1 MLAYVAPDARD
12 AHRSSDPFSA
22 IDLPAAQLSTWQQA
36 ALAALDQALS
46 DLQATA
52 GALYVAD
59 HEHATLQ
66 LVCQRGMAPAYLT
79 TCATL
84 PMAGNIIG
92 ETITQMAPRYMRA
105 KEAAFEE
112 TCLARAFPH
121 TAAALIAPL
130 RLATDA
136 DGALVVGSI
145 AVDEAEALAV
155 APAAIKHLTPILHD
169 LRLSSQI
176 ERRRREFDLFLQSSN
191 SLTTPG
197 AIDEALHRLAQELAE
212 GLPVTACRVLL
223 WDRQTQQLHT
233 RAAYGLREISWTIA
247 NDQPIPLSA
256 SPCASLAITK
266 GQVVI
271 ARRNMRRNM
280 RRDETAAQADGILIE
295 ALLES
300 DPIAYLFSD
309 VQSSALV
316 PFAHEGQMIGL
327 VALGEQRSWERTA
340 LTPNKVRI
348 CQALANQAAIA
359 IQNARLFEAEQRARR
374 LAETL
379 REVAAV
385 FNAASDLATILDLAL
400 AYLERVLSFESA
412 SLLLLQRDAEGKEV
426 LTIQAARGFP
436 QGLDLIGYSFS
447 KADFG
452 AFFEQSTPA
461 PMIIDEPQ
469 QRADWVPIVDTEYI
483 RSWLGAPLVV
493 NARGEQRLIGILAVD
508 SARPHAFTAEDA
520 SIAVAFAH
528 QAAVAIERTRLHAE
542 AEQRVHELSA
552 LTQVS
557 EALHQAVDLD
567 KALVAVL
574 DAVFALASQQMA
586 CIFLVSPVS
595 QSVQIATARGL
606 DQGRVLAFNQR
617 RWPASL
623 GPIGEA
629 LYSGKVV
636 VSAAPHCDPHAEHLG
651 GLLPAETT
659 LFPMVSPSGPIGVLA
674 IDRVPDPAMAR
685 LLGAIA
691 NVAATAIEKLRL
703 FEDQQRR
710 ALQLQIIRE
719 VADRFLSILD
729 SQTLLREVVRLIQ
742 ARLGYSEVSLWLR
755 HEVQPIVI
763 LSAAAGAYEPAE
775 GSHQQPIDASSIVG
789 WVAAYGEPLLVNDV
803 TQEPRFR
810 FDPHLAATCA
820 ELAVPLRLADT
831 VIGVLDVQADQPYL
845 FDQDDLFMLQALADQ
860 TAIALENARLY
871 ANERARVAELDRAYN
886 ELRHLDRLKDEFVQ
900 NISHELRT
908 PLTFVKG
915 YIELL
920 QDEVLGELTA
930 AQRDALQVMV
940 ERTDF
945 IIRLVNDIISF
956 KKAELDTLKRHPLS
970 LAALARA
977 CLRSAEVTAHKA
989 GLQLELLCPPDL
1001 PNVWGNPERLGEVFD
1016 NLIGNAIKF
1025 SPSGG
1030 TIVVHLYQDG
1040 AYVRVDVTDQGIGIP
1055 ADKLDLIWERFYQVD
1070 GSRRRRFG
1078 GTGLGLTIV
1087 RRIVQA
1093 HEGKVWATSQEGK
1106 GSTFSFMIPI
1116 YIPDQMASPETL
1128 KGA

>member
-1 MLAYVAPDARD
+1 MLASVAPDARD
-12 AHRSSDPFSA
+12 THRSSDPFSA
-22 IDLPAAQLSTWQQA
+22 VNLPAVQLSAWQQA
-36 ALAALDQALS
+36 ALAALDRALS

-66 LVCQRGMAPAYLT
+66 LVCQRRVAPAYLT

-84 PMAGNIIG
+84 PLASGMIG
-92 ETITQMAPRYMRA
+92 ETTAQRQLRYVRA
-105 KEAAFEE
+105 TEIAFEE
-112 TCLARAFPH
+112 SGLARAFPNA
-121 TAAALIAPL
+121 AAALIAPL
-130 RLATDA
+130 KLATEA
-136 DGALVVGSI
+136 DGVLI
-145 AVDEAEALAV
+145 AGGAPMDEAKTLAI
-155 APAAIKHLTPILHD
+155 APAAIESLASVLHD

-176 ERRRREFDLFLQSSN
+176 ERHRREFDLLLQSSN
-191 SLTTPG
+191 SLTAPG
-197 AIDEALHRLAQELAE
+197 AIDEALRRLAQELAE

-233 RAAYGLREISWTIA
+233 RAAYGLREISWTVA
-247 NDQPIPLSA
+247 DDQPIPLSA
-256 SPCASLAITK
+256 SPCAFLAITE

-271 ARRNMRRNM
+271 ARRNV
-280 RRDETAAQADGILIE
+280 TAAQAADILIE
-295 ALLES
+295 PLLES
-300 DPIAYLFSD
+300 DPIVHLFPD
-309 VQSSALV
+309 VQSSALI

-327 VALGEQRSWERTA
+327 IALGEQRAWERTA
-340 LTPNKVRI
+340 LTPNKIRI

-359 IQNARLFEAEQRARR
+359 IQNVRLFEAEQRARR

-385 FNAASDLATILDLAL
+385 FNAASDLATVLDLAL

-412 SLLLLQRDAEGKEV
+412 SLLLLQQDAEGKEV

-436 QGLDLIGYSFS
+436 QGLNLIGYSFS

-469 QRADWVPIVDTEYI
+469 QRADWVPIVGTEYI
-483 RSWLGAPLVV
+483 RCWLGAPLIV
-493 NARGEQRLIGILAVD
+493 NASGEQRLIGVLAVD

-586 CIFLVSPVS
+586 CIFLVSPIS
-595 QSVQIATARGL
+595 QSMQIAAARGL
-606 DQGRVLAFNQR
+606 DQGRVLAFNQQ

-629 LYSGKVV
+629 LRSGQRV
-636 VSAAPHCDPHAEHLG
+636 VSTSPHGDPDAQHLG

-659 LFPMVSPSGPIGVLA
+659 FLPMVGPSGSIGVLA
-674 IDRVPDPAMAR
+674 IDRAPDPATAR

-691 NVAATAIEKLRL
+691 NVAATAIEKLLL

-719 VADRFLSILD
+719 VAERFLSILD

-742 ARLGYSEVSLWLR
+742 SRLGYSEVSLWLR
-755 HEVQPIVI
+755 HEVQPIVM
-763 LSAAAGAYEPAE
+763 LSAAAGIYEPIE
-775 GSHQQPIDASSIVG
+775 GSRQQPIDASSIVS
-789 WVAAYGEPLLVNDV
+789 WVAAHGEPLLVNDV

-810 FDPHLAATCA
+810 FDAHLATTCA
-820 ELAVPLRLADT
+820 ELAVPLRLANT

-871 ANERARVAELDRAYN
+871 ASERARVAELDRAYS
-886 ELRHLDRLKDEFVQ
+886 ELRQLDHLKDEFVQ
-900 NISHELRT
+900 NVSHELRT
-908 PLTFVKG
+908 PLTFIKG
-915 YIELL
+915 YVELL

-930 AQRDALQVMV
+930 AQRDALQVIA
-940 ERTDF
+940 ERIDF
-945 IIRLVNDIISF
+945 IIRLVNDIISL
-956 KKAELDTLKRHPLS
+956 KKAELDTLKRQAVS

-977 CLRSAEVTAHKA
+977 CLRSAEVTAHKT

-1001 PNVWGNPERLGEVFD
+1001 PNVWGDPERLGEVFD

-1025 SPSGG
+1025 SPTGG

-1040 AYVRVDVTDQGIGIP
+1040 AYVRVDVTDEGIGIP
-1055 ADKLDLIWERFYQVD
+1055 ADKIDLVWERFYQID
-1070 GSRRRRFG
+1070 GSTRRRFG

-1116 YIPDQMASPETL
+1116 YIPDQMASLETL
-1128 KGA
+1128 NGA

>member
-1 MLAYVAPDARD
+1 MLASVAPDARD
-12 AHRSSDPFSA
+12 PLRSADPFSSV
-22 IDLPAAQLSTWQQA
+22 DLPNTQFSAWQRA
-36 ALAALDQALS
+36 ALAALDQTLS
-46 DLQATA
+46 DLRAAA
-52 GALYVAD
+52 GALYVVD

-66 LVCQRGMAPAYLT
+66 LVCQRGMASAYLT

-84 PMAGNIIG
+84 PMTGGLIG
-92 ETITQMAPRYMRA
+92 EAVTQRQLRYVRTT
-105 KEAAFEE
+105 EAAFGE
-112 TCLARAFPH
+112 TCLTHAFPFPNA
-121 TAAALIAPL
+121 TAVLIAPL
-130 RLATDA
+130 RLAMDA
-136 DGALVVGSI
+136 DGALVVSGMSI
-145 AVDEAEALAV
+145 DEPEALAV
-155 APAAIKHLTPILHD
+155 APAAIKHLASILHN

-176 ERRRREFDLFLQSSN
+176 ERRQHEFELLLQSSD
-191 SLTTPG
+191 SLTAPG
-197 AIDEALHRLAQELAE
+197 AIAGALHRLAQALAE
-212 GLPVTACRVLL
+212 RLPVTACRVLL

-233 RAAYGLREISWTIA
+233 QAAYGLREVSWTIA
-247 NDQPIPLSA
+247 DDQPIPLSA
-256 SPCASLAITK
+256 SPCALLAITE

-271 ARRNMRRNM
+271 ARRNV
-280 RRDETAAQADGILIE
+280 TAAQVDDTLIE
-295 ALLES
+295 PLLES
-300 DPIAYLFSD
+300 DPIAHLFPG
-309 VQSSALV
+309 VQSSAV
-316 PFAHEGQMIGL
+316 IPFAHEGQMIGL
-327 VALGEQRSWERTA
+327 IVLGEQRAWERTA
-340 LTPNKVRI
+340 LTSNKIRI

-385 FNAASDLATILDLAL
+385 FNAASDLTTVLDLSL

-412 SLLLLQRDAEGKEV
+412 SLLLLQRDVDGKEI
-426 LTIQAARGFP
+426 LSIQAARGFP
-436 QGLDLIGYSFS
+436 KGLNLIGYAFS

-452 AFFEQSTPA
+452 PFFEQSTPA

-469 QRADWVPIVDTEYI
+469 QRADWVPIVGTEYI

-493 NARGEQRLIGILAVD
+493 NASGEQRLIGILAID

-520 SIAVAFAH
+520 NIAVAFAH
-528 QAAVAIERTRLHAE
+528 QAAAAIERARLHAE

-586 CIFLVSPVS
+586 CIFLVSPGF
-595 QSVQIATARGL
+595 QALQIAAARGL
-606 DQGRVLAFNQR
+606 DQDRIFAFNQR

-629 LYSGKVV
+629 LRSSQMV
-636 VSAAPHCDPHAEHLG
+636 VSAAPHSDLRAEHLG
-651 GLLPAETT
+651 GLLPAETAF
-659 LFPMVSPSGPIGVLA
+659 FPMVSPSGPIGVLA
-674 IDRVPDPAMAR
+674 IDRAPDPAMAR

-719 VADRFLSILD
+719 VAERFLSILD

-742 ARLGYSEVSLWLR
+742 SRLGYSEVSLWLR
-755 HEVQPIVI
+755 HEAQPIVI
-763 LSAAAGAYEPAE
+763 LRAAAGVYEPTE
-775 GSHQQPIDASSIVG
+775 GSRQQPIDSSSIVG
-789 WVAAYGEPLLVNDV
+789 WVAAHGAPLLVNDV

-831 VIGVLDVQADQPYL
+831 VIGVLDVQVDQPYL

-871 ANERARVAELDRAYN
+871 ANERARVAELDRAYSG
-886 ELRHLDRLKDEFVQ
+886 LRQLDRLKDEFVQ
-900 NISHELRT
+900 NVSHELRT
-908 PLTFVKG
+908 PLTFIKG

-930 AQRDALQVMV
+930 AQREALQIMS
-940 ERTDF
+940 ERTEF
-945 IIRLVNDIISF
+945 IIRLVNDIMSF
-956 KKAELDTLKRHPLS
+956 KKAELDALKRQPIS

-977 CLRSAEVTAHKA
+977 CVRSAEVTAHKA
-989 GLQLELLCPPDL
+989 GLKLELTCPPDL
-1001 PNVWGNPERLGEVFD
+1001 PDVWGDPERLREVFD
-1016 NLIGNAIKF
+1016 NLLGNAIKF

-1030 TIVVHLYQDG
+1030 TVVVHLYQDG
-1040 AYVRVDVTDQGIGIP
+1040 AYVRVDVIDQGIGIP

-1070 GSRRRRFG
+1070 GSTRRRFG

-1093 HEGKVWATSQEGK
+1093 HEGKVWVTSQEGK
-1106 GSTFSFMIPI
+1106 GSTFSFVIPI
-1116 YIPDQMASPETL
+1116 YVPS
-1128 KGA
+1128 

>member
-1 MLAYVAPDARD
+1 MLASVAPDARD
-12 AHRSSDPFSA
+12 TLRSADPFPSA
-22 IDLPAAQLSTWQQA
+22 DLLNTQLSGWQQA
-36 ALAALDQALS
+36 ALAALDQTLS
-46 DLQATA
+46 DLRAAA

-66 LVCQRGMAPAYLT
+66 LVCQRGVAPAYLT
-79 TCATL
+79 ACATL
-84 PMAGNIIG
+84 PLTGSMIG
-92 ETITQMAPRYMRA
+92 ETIAQRQLRYVRA
-105 KEAAFEE
+105 TEAAFEE
-112 TCLARAFPH
+112 ACLARAFPNA
-121 TAAALIAPL
+121 AAALIAPL
-130 RLATDA
+130 KLATEA
-136 DGALVVGSI
+136 DGVLVAGGTSM
-145 AVDEAEALAV
+145 DEAETLA
-155 APAAIKHLTPILHD
+155 AASPAVEHLASILHG

-176 ERRRREFDLFLQSSN
+176 EKDQRELDLLLHSSN
-191 SLTTPG
+191 SLTAPG
-197 AIDEALHRLAQELAE
+197 AIDEALHRLARELAE

-233 RAAYGLREISWTIA
+233 RATYGLREISWTVA
-247 NDQPIPLSA
+247 DGQPIPVSA
-256 SPCASLAITK
+256 SPCAFLAITE

-271 ARRNMRRNM
+271 ARRNV
-280 RRDETAAQADGILIE
+280 AVAQADDILIE
-295 ALLES
+295 PLLES
-300 DPIAYLFSD
+300 DPIAHLFPN
-309 VQSSALV
+309 VQSSALI

-327 VALGEQRSWERTA
+327 IVLGEQRAWERTA
-340 LTPNKVRI
+340 LTPNKIRI

-385 FNAASDLATILDLAL
+385 FNAASDLATALDLAL

-412 SLLLLQRDAEGKEV
+412 SLLLLQRDADGKEV
-426 LTIQAARGFP
+426 LSIQAARGFP
-436 QGLDLIGYSFS
+436 QGLSLIGYSFS
-447 KADFG
+447 KADFA
-452 AFFEQSTPA
+452 AFFEQPTPA

-469 QRADWVPIVDTEYI
+469 QRADWVPIVGTEYI

-493 NARGEQRLIGILAVD
+493 NANGEQRLIGILAVD

-528 QAAVAIERTRLHAE
+528 QAAAAIERARLHAE
-542 AEQRVHELSA
+542 AERRVHELSA

-567 KALVAVL
+567 RALVAVL

-586 CIFLVSPVS
+586 CIFLVSPGS
-595 QSVQIATARGL
+595 QALQIAAARGL
-606 DQGRVLAFNQR
+606 DQSRLLAFNQR

-629 LYSGKVV
+629 LRSSQVV
-636 VSAAPHCDPHAEHLG
+636 VSAAPHNDPRAEHLG
-651 GLLPAETT
+651 GLLPVETAF
-659 LFPMVSPSGPIGVLA
+659 FPMVSSGGPIGVLA
-674 IDRVPDPAMAR
+674 IDRAPDPAMAR

-719 VADRFLSILD
+719 VAERFLSILD

-755 HEVQPIVI
+755 HETQPIVI
-763 LSAAAGAYEPAE
+763 LRAAAGVYEPAE
-775 GSHQQPIDASSIVG
+775 GSFQRPIDSTSIVG
-789 WVAAYGEPLLVNDV
+789 WVAAHGEPLLVNDV

-820 ELAVPLRLADT
+820 ELAVPLRLADM

-871 ANERARVAELDRAYN
+871 ASERARVAELDRAYS
-886 ELRHLDRLKDEFVQ
+886 ELRQLDRLKDEFVQ
-900 NISHELRT
+900 NVSHELRT

-930 AQRDALQVMV
+930 AQRDALQIMA

-945 IIRLVNDIISF
+945 IIRLVNDIVSL
-956 KKAELDTLKRHPLS
+956 KKADLDMLKRQRLS
-970 LAALARA
+970 LIELARD
-977 CLRSAEVTAHKA
+977 CLHSAEVTARKA
-989 GLQLELLCPPDL
+989 GLKLDLVYQPDL
-1001 PNVWGNPERLGEVFD
+1001 PDVWGDRARLSEVFD

-1025 SPSGG
+1025 SPNGG
-1030 TIVVHLYQDG
+1030 SIVVRLYQDG
-1040 AYVRVDVTDQGIGIP
+1040 AYVRVDVTDEGIGIP

-1070 GSRRRRFG
+1070 GSTRRRFG

-1106 GSTFSFMIPI
+1106 GSTFSFVIPI
-1116 YIPDQMASPETL
+1116 YIPGQEGAL
-1128 KGA
+1128 KP